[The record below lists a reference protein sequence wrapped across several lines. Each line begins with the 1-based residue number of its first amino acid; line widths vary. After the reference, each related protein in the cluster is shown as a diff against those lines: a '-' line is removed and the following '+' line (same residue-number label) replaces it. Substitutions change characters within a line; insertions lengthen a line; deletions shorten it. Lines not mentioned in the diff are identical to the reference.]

1 MQFLWKY
8 STAPYYCSFVLGHG
22 NWWSVQSLG
31 GETPPTTKI
40 VRYSF
45 NVSSQNDISEHRR
58 HSWCFFCCIF
68 FLCGLQ
74 SKTYSC
80 AKAEPKSKQKMVGE
94 EARGERQWEP
104 LAPSPIIFFFILG
117 SAFMWLNLLLYEP
130 HQKKKKQPAMQATLK
145 ISLMSWTCQGMN
157 IGMYHLNFEL
167 FLPPHPKSPPP
178 RPLWMIRFLPLPH
191 FLSEPFEKTFPPSLS
206 FCRTLPKQIPTSYL
220 PRTLIHG
227 RTGGSK

>member
-40 VRYSF
+40 VRYGF

-68 FLCGLQ
+68 FCGLQ
-74 SKTYSC
+74 SKTSSC
-80 AKAEPKSKQKMVGE
+80 AKAEPRSKQKKVGE
-94 EARGERQWEP
+94 EARGKRQWEP

-130 HQKKKKQPAMQATLK
+130 HQKKKKPASYAGYPENFCDELNMSGNKHRDVPFKFRALPPAPPQIPPPTPPLNYGWADSYHFPISYLNPLK
-145 ISLMSWTCQGMN
+145 KP
-157 IGMYHLNFEL
+157 
-167 FLPPHPKSPPP
+167 FLPP
-178 RPLWMIRFLPLPH
+178 
-191 FLSEPFEKTFPPSLS
+191 
-206 FCRTLPKQIPTSYL
+206 
-220 PRTLIHG
+220 
-227 RTGGSK
+227 